1 MKKADFFDALRRGL
15 AGLPE
20 ADAQNVLD
28 YYGELIDDRVDEGMD
43 EEAAVAALGS
53 VDELAAAVLAD
64 RPVTGLIQKYM
75 QPRQETKNAAQEGNT
90 WTIPGGFR
98 AISVQNRSADV
109 RLEHSPD
116 ADCHVTY
123 EGNGRNAPREVVV
136 ESGTLCIRG
145 ERGLTREVRGS
156 WVEKLF
162 SRLEA
167 DFSTDERITLWLP
180 GTDYESLGVS
190 LMSGDFDLNSGF
202 RIGDVVLK
210 TVSGD
215 LRVEGFSGGR
225 MRIETASGD
234 VKLEGAELSDELRV
248 STASGDVNG
257 ENLRCRAAALQT
269 ASGDLGI
276 ELLSCDRAELKTAS
290 GDLELERVI
299 CAGPLTAA
307 TASGDLRLAG
317 CDAHGAAL
325 RTVSGDV
332 DAEFLRQM
340 RYETHTVTGDVSLPA
355 DGAAPGADLCSIH
368 TVSGDIRVTVE

>member
-75 QPRQETKNAAQEGNT
+75 QPRQETKKAAREGDN
-90 WTIPGGFR
+90 WTVPGGFR
-98 AISVQNRSADV
+98 AISVQNRAADV

-162 SRLEA
+162 SRLET
-167 DFSTDERITLWLP
+167 DFSMDERITLWLP
-180 GTDYESLGVS
+180 GTDYESLRVS

-215 LRVEGFSGGR
+215 VDVEGFSGGQ

-234 VKLEGAELSDELRV
+234 VKLEGAELSGELWV
-248 STASGDVNG
+248 GAASGDVNG
-257 ENLRCRAAALQT
+257 ENLRCCAAILQT
-269 ASGDLGI
+269 ASGDLG
-276 ELLSCDRAELKTAS
+276 
-290 GDLELERVI
+290 VI
-299 CAGPLTAA
+299 CAGPLTAV

-317 CDAHGAAL
+317 CDAHGATL

-340 RYETHTVTGDVSLPA
+340 RYETHTVSGDVSLPA
-355 DGAAPGADLCSIH
+355 GGAAPGADLCSIH
-368 TVSGDIRVTVE
+368 TVSGDICVTVQ

>member
-28 YYGELIDDRVDEGMD
+28 FYGEFIDDRVDEGMD
-43 EEAAVAALGS
+43 EEGAVAALGS

-75 QPRQETKNAAQEGNT
+75 QPRQETKNAAREGDN
-90 WTIPGGFR
+90 WTVPGGFR
-98 AISVQNRSADV
+98 AISVQNRAADV
-109 RLEHSPD
+109 RLELSPD

-123 EGNGRNAPREVVV
+123 EGDGRNAPQEVVV
-136 ESGTLCIRG
+136 EGGTLCIRG

-162 SRLEA
+162 SRLETG
-167 DFSTDERITLWLP
+167 FSMGERITLRLP
-180 GTDYESLGVS
+180 ERDYESLHVS
-190 LMSGDFDLNSGF
+190 LTSGDFDLTGGF
-202 RIGDVVLK
+202 RIGNVALK

-215 LRVEGFSGGR
+215 VDVEGFSGGQ
-225 MRIETASGD
+225 MRIETASGGVRLD
-234 VKLEGAELSDELRV
+234 GAELSDELRV

-257 ENLRCRAAALQT
+257 ENLRCRAATLQT

-290 GDLELERVI
+290 GDLDLERVI
-299 CAGPLTAA
+299 CAGPLTAV

-317 CDAHGAAL
+317 CDAHGATL

-332 DAEFLRQM
+332 DAEFLRPM
-340 RYETHTVTGDVSLPA
+340 RYEPHTLSGEVSLPS
-355 DGAAPGADLCSIH
+355 DGAAHGADLCSIH